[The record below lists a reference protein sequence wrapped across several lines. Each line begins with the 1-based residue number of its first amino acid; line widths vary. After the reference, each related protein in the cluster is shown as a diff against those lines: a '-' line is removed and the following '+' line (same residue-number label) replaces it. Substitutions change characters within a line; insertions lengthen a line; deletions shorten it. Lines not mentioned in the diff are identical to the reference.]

1 MSVHPIK
8 DTIALNET
16 QLNTLSRTLR
26 LSEGQFTLLLV
37 RCNYTNL
44 RSSMVQQLRQKF
56 PLPIRELYLQPSIQ
70 NLYGAIQ
77 GELGQGEEPA
87 ALMVYGLESVNSL
100 DEVLDATNFA
110 RESFRNLEFPL
121 VLWVDDKTWQRMN
134 RRAQDFTSWAT
145 TYEFV
150 LGTQELLE
158 FLEAKTQR
166 VFGEVQKFGSLQFVP
181 NTKILG
187 TGSRSEIELAYQ
199 DLKQRLTK
207 LPTELEGS
215 LQFLFA
221 RYCYAKYDINL
232 AIQKYQ
238 KSLNLWRKSSHKPP
252 NLHPDLTHLEWQG
265 LILFHIGLCEI
276 YQANQNRYGT
286 GKKEWERAKQHL
298 QQSVQRFKIAQ
309 RQDLVAK
316 FINKLGEVL
325 SQLEQWDELWELA
338 IASRKLHQSPGEFN
352 QILLAQD
359 YGFLAEVSLH
369 RSQWNYSKELAE
381 VALDVL
387 MRANVS
393 EAIDSS
399 ICNQHQGRFLWLL
412 AESLEKLSQ
421 PTVAIQKLEWAK
433 KATIAQ
439 YNPGYIWLF

>member
-187 TGSRSEIELAYQ
+187 TGSRSEIEL
-199 DLKQRLTK
+199 
-207 LPTELEGS
+207 S
-215 LQFLFA
+215 L
-221 RYCYAKYDINL
+221 I
-232 AIQKYQ
+232 
-238 KSLNLWRKSSHKPP
+238 
-252 NLHPDLTHLEWQG
+252 
-265 LILFHIGLCEI
+265 HI
-276 YQANQNRYGT
+276 
-286 GKKEWERAKQHL
+286 
-298 QQSVQRFKIAQ
+298 
-309 RQDLVAK
+309 
-316 FINKLGEVL
+316 
-325 SQLEQWDELWELA
+325 
-338 IASRKLHQSPGEFN
+338 
-352 QILLAQD
+352 
-359 YGFLAEVSLH
+359 
-369 RSQWNYSKELAE
+369 
-381 VALDVL
+381 
-387 MRANVS
+387 
-393 EAIDSS
+393 
-399 ICNQHQGRFLWLL
+399 
-412 AESLEKLSQ
+412 
-421 PTVAIQKLEWAK
+421 
-433 KATIAQ
+433 
-439 YNPGYIWLF
+439 